1 MPHDENRTAP
11 AGLEVKVTR
20 RPWNPALHPRDSK
33 GRFVETGGIAR
44 LWGGGLARVLR
55 ALAGD
60 KVLVERLDSGER
72 EKLYANRLTM
82 VSRPDGSAPTASED
96 KVLAEDAKREVQAST
111 GGRGDGITKPDAG
124 DPRVQVKPHDKGDD
138 EQHIPDEKPT
148 VTSTVESWRRG
159 DVRPLAADAE
169 QPQDARVRA
178 EAARERAG
186 AISSA
191 QLTESG
197 RHMVGRED
205 GQWRVYEAATGRV
218 HERQHG
224 SKREA
229 LRAAE
234 DLESGPIH
242 KQEGWQSYTRE
253 ELERAA
259 EKAGPPKGPA
269 REQPG
274 HRRAA
279 AREIK
284 PGEFVVAGNPNADG
298 GWYTRRVLDV
308 KRDGDKT
315 TLTWEGHG
323 GRKETLAVVNGGA
336 ADGFELVGHPYSHER
351 WERDHGSK
359 VPSARIEAEAR
370 ARHRQ
375 AATPEAQGSGHDG
388 ADAQADIPERG
399 RRRDGHDDS
408 GDQEQDASE
417 QHGPRS
423 GGWLPAGQAAPRR
436 FRTVRDVRYHWDDGS
451 DPTSA
456 DSAQADK
463 DRQSAFK
470 VVQLTSNEQLS
481 TNGRFMVTRTPKG
494 KYVVHHSGTGILIQ
508 SRYGDGSGNK
518 RSLFS
523 TKREALLVANAA
535 EQVRNDRGE
544 LFDWDAPHLRDRLDG
559 TEFVDAFDR
568 AIKDARELEND
579 EGRGAAVR
587 NRGGDQSEPVRA
599 DREGVLADVPAG
611 GDGGDGAGRDGVL
624 RADRRGG
631 GDADRGDLGG
641 HLRRSGADRRDGGSD
656 RAGEH
661 GEDAGSGGG
670 AARAD
675 LQRAEGGRDGG
686 SGHAEGVAAADRGRV
701 VLGSPEEEENAPT
714 WRPPADGRSLVPS
727 TVPARVKANIE
738 AVRVLRRLE
747 AEQRPG
753 TPQEQAVLARWSGWG
768 ATPQVFVDSPSGEFA
783 PLARELRSL
792 LSDEDWER
800 AADSTMNAHYTDP
813 QIVQSVWGA
822 LRDLGFDGGE
832 VLEPGAGS
840 GNFIGN
846 APEGAHVT
854 GVEVDPITAG
864 IAKALYPHAEIR
876 AEGFEKTHL
885 PDGTFDATVG
895 NVPFGAY
902 EVVDLRH
909 NKGNHRI
916 HNAFILKSL
925 DLTRPGGIVAVVTS
939 RYTMDGSSV
948 RAEDA
953 RMEMA
958 RKADLLGAIRLP
970 SGTHRRT
977 AGTDVVTDLLIFRR
991 RDGEK
996 EFTTGRDR
1004 KRAIKPLE
1012 ERGPSDPPMWV
1023 HSAPAEGL
1031 PGQDP
1036 EEPVTSKDRV
1046 FLNPYF
1052 ADNPDRVLGQM
1063 AIGHGLNRANDLRVD
1078 GDGHLAPALERAL
1091 KDVVDQAKADGLAYR
1106 KDSAER
1112 RKPRLLEPG
1121 SNRVDGHVQVEED
1134 GTLTQV
1140 RDGQVHPFDVPK
1152 SQAEEAKALLGLRDA
1167 LKALVAAENAPE
1179 NDEPLIERLRT
1190 GLKARYDAYHQQHG
1204 AINRFEWKVRKATD
1218 PETGEQIDKAVRH
1231 RPPRGGL
1238 FTKDPTMSIV
1248 KALDSFDAEN
1258 GTSSPASIFT
1268 RRAGRHRTLPETA
1281 DSPQDAAVL
1290 VHERIGHLDL
1300 DELAKVMRTTPD
1312 EARARL
1318 LAARS
1323 VDPVTGEEMPLVF
1336 ELPGDGDLEMAADY
1350 LSGNVRAKLNEAN
1363 DRAGTDPRFRVNVEH
1378 LEQVLPPDI
1387 PAGEIDAPLGASWLG
1402 AKPVQA
1408 FLNELMPEPVKVEY
1422 QGGSLWKVEA
1432 NNRVKGSTAARTT
1445 WGTEDY
1451 PATTLVE
1458 AILTNRK
1465 IQVRRRNEDGSSY
1478 VDTDATD
1485 LAQAKAEELAER
1497 FQDWL
1502 WEDPKRAAE
1511 IKKVYN
1517 DTHNNLALRS
1527 YDGQRRTMPGL
1538 AENFKPHDHQHAA
1551 VARMVNEPAVLL
1563 AHEVGAGKTAEMAMG
1578 VMELRRLG
1586 LASKPVIVVPGHM
1599 LQQFHDEF
1607 LELYPDAKLLAAGS
1621 DDLTGRKRREFI
1633 ARVATTDADAVILT
1647 QRAFESIDMRP
1658 EAQLAYIER
1667 EKASLKRALARAKG
1681 ERNVS
1686 EADRPAGGRETRMVK
1701 EIRKRLKNLEA
1712 KIEKKTSAMKDKAG
1726 LSFED
1731 TGIDYVVV
1739 DEAHHYKNLATNSS
1753 IPGAAIEGSN
1763 RASDLDMKLDYLRGK
1778 TKSGRVVTFATATPI
1793 SNSVTEAHT
1802 MLRYL
1807 RPDLLERAR
1816 IRDFDEFASTYG
1828 KIVNGV
1834 ELAADGSGF
1843 REVSRFSAFRNMPE
1857 LLRIWKTVA
1866 DVKTAED
1873 LDLDVP
1879 ELSTGRAITVK
1890 VEPTEAMLAYQE
1902 SLARRAAAVKS
1913 GLVEPTEDNMLK
1925 ISSDGRKVSLDPRM
1939 VGLDEAGNKLR
1950 TAADNIHRIYEST
1963 KDTEYPTSKDDPT
1976 PHPTKGGLQIVFLD
1990 MGTPQDPNKKK
2001 RKGKKGAPADL
2012 EELDESPFP
2021 AYAELKALIAE
2032 RGIPEGKIRF
2042 IHEAKNDAEKARLF
2056 ADARNGKI
2064 AVLIGSTTKMGVG
2077 TNVQLRATALH
2088 HLDCP
2093 WRPADLEQRNGR
2105 IIRQG
2110 NVNPEVSIFQYV
2122 TEQSFDGF
2130 SWQTVARKAK
2140 FIRQLMKGNLT
2151 DRTVEDIPDGIFNA
2165 EQVTAMATGNPYL
2178 LEQANVRAS
2187 LGLLTRQHKAYL
2199 RAIDGARATIHQT
2212 DDLRD
2217 RTAGLVAKLQA
2228 VSGRKRVTRGDAF
2241 NATLGGKKLTSRK
2254 EASAELARLAGE
2266 VIAEGRQSPWKQH
2279 AQVSLGEVGGVDVVA
2294 KFRVGYHAGARVYV
2308 ADISMPDVPGSR
2320 RSYTQDMLDAQ
2331 SLTPITRLE
2340 DSLAGTEA
2348 NIEAAES
2355 YLRQEERNA
2364 AVATERLKKPFE
2376 KADELET
2383 AQQRSRLVNAI
2394 ISAQSKPLS
2403 SDANE
2408 RAAQRRR
2415 IDALEQQLRD
2425 ARIRAGERPEEAD
2438 DPAAVQDV
2446 DVMPRTPAPPVVS
2459 TDVNGRTT
2467 VSWPDREATKA
2478 RRELAKRERA
2488 QQAAEKRAAGR
2499 PGEDAPEE
2507 LTPQSVQADLASIA
2521 PDSPLPR
2528 DGEQRGARPDAAHA
2542 QAAPGPERPAG
2553 EREAGARVPEGA
2565 ERAPES
2571 SAAPAGRDERA
2582 HPSTLTDEQIADEM
2596 ASLEPD
2602 LLGDGEVGSEDVA
2615 RHSVLSTEQA
2625 RRRERA
2631 KADAPAGPGGSWQE
2645 MQAEQAGGEDAGL
2658 FGAADVRAAQPTQQ
2672 VADEFGTPDMF
2683 ADAEGATDRLRAS
2696 RLRRGDRYVAD
2707 DGTVAEIADEPEQLG
2722 KNGTGGVRVRTTD
2735 GRTLMHRPEHT
2746 FRRADGATPSGQRP
2760 AGVAE
2765 RSNGG
2770 KTPEPQATAQAAPDA
2785 NVPSVPENGDVND
2798 APKTGGPDAQPEPA
2812 AAEDGQVRRY
2822 EIGDE
2827 IVTPDGPGSYISPTE
2842 DGQHFV
2848 NVQGRYAIH
2857 PDHDVHRPGE
2867 QPPAQAASLA
2877 AATEAAA
2884 EERRAKLDQASTPEG
2899 LAVNYG
2905 GRLHSLDQ
2913 EAGHGWIAD
2922 EDGNTIGWVRSRPDE
2937 KGRTA
2942 WWGQDA
2948 RGGAPEDMTWH
2959 DEMPAKAGI
2968 PPIRM
2973 ATHVAQGISL
2983 DHRGRPA
2990 GQGAAWATGN
3000 VWKEVTLTEAQVR
3013 ELAQLAQPDPEEPIG
3028 WKPGVWR
3035 RYQMRSDQMRTLRD
3049 AARAAAEQADAT
3061 TAAGRRQQ
3069 KVLRNAADKLDREA
3083 YETDRTQAT
3092 LPRPGEPDPFAQPY
3106 SPPVRDADPVT
3117 TDATVPNAE
3126 SAVSSGTE
3134 QRVPLDPE
3142 QVQADLAS
3150 LRPGEPHAPAA
3161 GSSGEG
3167 HSGAPSSQHGEGRP
3181 MVGDRPVTGM
3191 NQQELDDELSDLDAA
3206 VQAAENSTDPLAL
3219 AWRRR
3224 AELRR
3229 WEVQRELNRKTVVE
3243 KPADR
3248 GEEIES
3254 RLAGQ
3259 GLRADE
3265 GEGRNVE
3272 RIEDMPA
3279 AKPGSPSDADWE
3291 QIDAAAAEQEEY
3303 PPTPEQTLIHEA
3315 VARRGLNTA
3324 VMALAGTGKSSTL
3337 KQLSRRM
3344 PGKRIAYLA
3353 FNRSVAE
3360 EAKQAKA
3367 KGEYADNVTPQTA
3380 NGMAFQ
3386 AVNKRYQDAGR
3397 DLGKRLPQD
3406 GDGGAKRQT
3415 AQTVADLMRVY
3426 DWVEYAPGKSLKPSS
3441 AAYQARDLVS
3451 RWCQSSDEEMGPQH
3465 LSLPPW
3471 IEEEHREALFEALK
3485 PIAERM
3491 WEDILDPHGKLTY
3504 DQDYI
3509 VKQWALSGFKVD
3521 TDVIFFD
3528 EAQDV
3533 NPVLDGVVR
3542 AAMKQGVQVVAVG
3555 DSNQSI
3561 YGFRGA
3567 TDALARFPVDARL
3580 TLTQSFRFGPQIAE
3594 AGNRFLRLSGTEMR
3608 LKGLPGKESRI
3619 TELGPDDVDAVLCRT
3634 NATAVIE
3641 AIDALD
3647 RGKRVAV
3654 AGGLDEIR
3662 KFVEA
3667 ARQLQAGE
3675 KTNHKDLADFA
3686 AWDDVVEYVEQESEA
3701 AGSMRTLVQL
3711 IENDTDGK
3719 LDRLL
3724 ESGGLAS
3731 DIRVSDDGERLWIS
3745 GTRFGDPDHEA
3756 FTRWLKDPKAN
3767 GFGKL
3772 AWDDQSKRWYYQ
3784 PGTHTVTNRKSGRSW
3799 TVKNPAGNRDTA
3811 LAAVKAYIEQHSH
3824 APEDGEGGIVGE
3836 HQNPDVVIST
3846 AHKSKGLE
3854 WRRVRIAGD
3863 FRGPEMDES
3872 GKYDL
3877 TTMPSDEDLRLSYVA
3892 VTRATEAL
3900 DAGGLGWVWEVTRS
3914 EDPMEAPDTDYPR
3927 DWTRE
3932 DFTPGDTVLYVS
3944 DDGEQVLTGDV
3955 VKADTVLTVRDPQT
3969 GRTSTI
3975 SMQQVRR
3982 RNGDPQP
3989 RADVASDDELQA
4001 AIDSGRY
4008 TPPGSGPA
4016 VVEQHDPGSGSAAE
4030 DRSTPVPPAGDGVD
4044 ARSTGSDA
4052 TDAAATERSADVDWA
4067 DAQRSWEEEWSK
4079 KPEPNADWVRSA
4091 KRSLATSAPDSTDPA
4106 FALRQSK
4113 NPTMKFSPMG
4123 HFWVW
4128 TEDGGKTW
4136 SITTRALG
4144 EYVGDP
4150 EVSKVAGTEE
4160 DAHRLALAFES
4171 IKDGKGTTLGLSWDI
4186 SRRADEVRD
4195 INGVSYEQRMRQA
4208 RTRFDA
4214 DRGTPSEAA
4223 AGEAPQQLGEHVK
4236 LSPEQVDADLRSLT
4250 AEGEPAA
4257 GSQPVPPAPERLHEP
4272 VDTAAGTLPG
4282 PGDTA
4287 SYPTQH
4293 EGVTLNRFQPDG
4305 DFYDLWRDGRL
4316 ISRLSSHEGRYY
4328 PYHPYGITGRKKR
4341 RGYKGPFTFDTLQG
4355 AIDLAVENDRL
4366 DGPVPTD
4373 APEWHL
4379 QGLAK
4384 YQARTFPPLGRL
4396 EGNEEARRL
4405 HAAAVRAL
4413 TALAEGRS
4421 DSGSV
4426 PEDLRTI
4433 RDADRELARLHGGP
4447 DNPFGQSQF
4456 ASVFAAMRPEDRY
4469 HRASGEPS
4477 PQDIEREQREFAQF
4491 VAEEQAHVR
4500 GADAPEQSSP
4510 STEHQDDARGGLSG
4524 VPESV
4529 AASQQE
4535 GPEDLKQSGPGD
4547 RPPIPYYD
4555 YNYGRLDTGKLQRV
4569 ARAMRDWLREHGSE
4583 RPDDAE
4589 SNETRWNL
4597 GKVEEFLS
4605 RRRDGNVPEDE
4616 SWVVPLMPA
4625 DVPPAPE
4632 WRWDR
4637 SYTDEELRQ
4646 LSLEARQWLREHGH
4660 KVPVESRRYSDAQE
4674 ARRMA
4679 PFEGPRTGEAPA
4691 PLVVPGPKDASPHP
4705 TGYVGVTI
4713 NRTSAKTDRFELW
4726 SEGRRIG
4733 KVSRRGKGETWIA
4746 EYPFGVRGGMKQDS
4760 HHGKPSLYPTI
4771 ADAIARVMTERY
4783 GTAPDSQSQ
4792 YLAGLAEQLYLE
4804 LYNHGQTSLTRQ
4816 DRETGKLYSDLQ
4828 MVLSSLRN
4836 GQGGSNPARIR
4847 KARDLYR
4854 ELARR
4859 HEGRPEHAM
4868 FMRGDKLGDALDAF
4882 FPDERA
4888 YRRSGTRPEEA
4899 EREKRETEWRRAR
4912 IVAEVEGGPK
4922 PPRYGPEQEDS
4933 EHTAA
4938 DAEQPVPRRA
4948 AGHDAR
4954 SGRREDQDA
4963 ARHGAGSERDRNAGE
4978 QLGGENEGNAEEA
4991 DRRRQEDQ
4999 EDGRDRASA
5008 DRENHQGQ
5016 GVDAERPQPREHRD
5030 READHRALDDR
5041 TAAEQ
5046 RDGEHDSE
5054 HGSGEDDESDGRE
5067 RSRRRRRDRRG
5078 RPDGTNGGGPDLDG
5092 LGAPDVPLI
5101 GLPLPK
5107 GSSVPGGHEAEGEGV
5122 LAGRGNRPSR
5132 SRRSAGGS
5140 VRRAGKV
5147 QPPTGVVASHWNP
5160 EEGGQVPNVVGRLAA
5175 AAGGHPDDAKEW
5187 NALLGE
5193 ASAAAPLAQFDANV
5207 EHFLAEHDGPMREF
5221 LAERARLLRAE
5232 AEAARQRATADYLE
5246 RLRAADNPAA
5256 GEAVYFGSYRGDG
5269 RRGSPGI
5276 IGEGRYYEE
5285 LREAFARQRAQA
5297 RAEAEQRGLDADA
5310 VERFL
5315 LHADG
5320 ADPDQP
5326 AAISAHSVE
5335 EPLNVA
5341 RHDAFY
5347 AMVANLPETVRR
5359 DRFPGTLEEHE
5370 RRSALIEAALQGPD
5384 SSGRQDRAGELPV
5397 EPASGATAAEG
5408 VGAAEE
5414 RLARV
5419 RERFTGG
5426 EGIPGSSKNRAYV
5439 ARLGSNPTL
5448 GVSPGGGVAY
5458 WSKDGGRTWEFG
5470 HARTGATIGSRD
5482 GSSVEGSREDAA
5494 AMAARY
5500 EGLVDAEGR
5509 PFPWDVPD
5517 ARAAGRGWRDAEGR
5531 RIGEAMR
5538 AVRDEHAAPQ
5548 ERDEVPSVAA
5558 DLADLPGAELPTM
5571 DGGGQ
5576 KLPDDLAG
5584 VDEGVLEAHLAVLS
5598 DQVAAAGDWGN
5609 PDLHRIAD
5617 ELDRRAAERG
5627 DYWRALASLAAQ
5639 ASDAPP
5645 ADDVSRAAEEEL
5657 MDQLAG
5663 LYPTKETRREYLERV
5678 EAERQRLRHQYDN
5691 EYRPTIRSAVEDYT
5705 KGYLVRR
5712 ESAQKARAARV
5723 KQEAEDA
5730 RAAAEG
5736 RPSRRVAN
5744 GLRIDDPDYM
5754 LFEAPQSVFDKHAS
5768 DELREWIEYHNGG
5781 ERPVS
5786 FSRYYQQHLAGE
5798 RQARAQWEDEQD
5810 AARAAAGSDESAE
5823 LPVVNVPGDGLE
5835 QRPPG
5840 ADELA
5845 AARATTVEAEPEQ
5858 RPSAAV
5864 PAAGQRPEAEQ
5875 QDGVDR
5881 QKRVKDQGAPNP
5893 IGGRPAQWVAVE
5905 QLRTG
5910 DVARVEGSDENGN
5923 PIGRSGWVLGRREA
5937 VITRGGRTIRGHE
5950 VTVGDDAEGTSGRR
5964 GVVFVAAGEQAARA
5978 DALTEQG
5985 SMLTGAQ
5992 LEAMTGRLD
6001 GDHPTDRN
6009 GVGLFPGSLVRG
6021 PGDREGMVTGVTAS
6035 AVSVRYDGRR
6045 HDQDAAPGDLE
6056 VVDGGAARPAGWTPD
6071 GQHIK
6076 PGQVAVD
6083 PDTRQPVGV
6092 VQTVDGDAVE
6102 VATPQGVELADGGS
6116 LTVARGAQ
6124 PDEAGPAIVALRPVP
6139 AGELAQGD
6147 VVLVDDAGR
6156 KTPVK
6161 VVGQPVRDGEHVVV
6175 DYEEVGTGTRGQ
6187 LRADRALLLPRA
6199 TGASGQ
6205 PADLSPQE
6213 AVTGIDDTR
6222 RVTPAGAAPQADAG
6236 IVPEL
6241 TPAERAR
6248 IHALG
6253 LGEADEPEA
6262 VEAAERIEAGQP
6274 VTVEQ
6279 ARALEEALRQHA
6291 DPRTGEGRTAGRAAD
6306 RLARAAGARPQE
6318 RDRAPVR
6325 GTAGDLVPGD
6335 VVAVPQGDGTSTP
6348 VVVTDSRPGPGGTQ
6362 SVTVEDAYGLAEEE
6376 VLPVSAPVHHLP
6388 APQAAAPGAGAKPA
6402 EAAPSAPSG
6411 APAARP
6417 RTSDVVASRAR
6428 DAVDAV
6434 VEAAVEG
6441 VVPGTIHALR
6451 QSVAERLAPGARR
6464 GERHGAAD
6472 AAEALRRLGLDEA
6485 AHAHAEQA
6493 VRHAAQKAR
6502 EAAVKAVLRTLN
6514 DLEPLDGESEEETAQ
6529 RAVRLLRR
6537 IPEGIDPTTFALVAM
6552 ARSYR
6557 ATARHAGSAPGAPPS
6572 GRGEAA
6578 AAAGQRAGATTASFA
6593 GRAVGSALAV
6603 AASMLRRRRL
6613 DQQQVEQI
6621 VQRTVRAMAEGQEQA
6636 AREIV
6641 DGVPSEA
6648 RPGLFSRVMAALVRL
6663 ARRVAVWLR
6672 ELLRKVATVW
6682 RGEDGERLQRVR
6694 ERLARR
6700 LRWWPETRE
6709 IEADVAAAAGETGGS
6724 AEAGVDLTPWLAMLP
6739 AGRFGQVERTVSHWG
6754 AASTADLEA
6763 GRLPEAVEERR
6774 WTADRAVDGG
6784 PGPEALR
6791 HLAAVLGAG
6800 EALDAMVTDQMRQ
6813 VAPELGSDPHGRL
6826 RSVHQYAQTATQ
6838 RADRIAAEAAAGSR
6852 DAELE
6857 LDSARAEA
6865 RQAVADERRAQ
6876 AAYAAALR
6884 GTAQQAL
6891 GRVRQLGDGGGLRAS
6906 GEGAERLRGLE
6917 AFLPADWLAA
6927 AGPLTV
6933 SAGARRGSYHPQ
6945 SRHLTVGESDATAL
6959 HALAHHLQ
6967 HSIPELAAAEEAYHW
6982 VRTSRGE
6989 VGARERAPQIRL
7001 AQWFPGRGH
7010 HPRATARQ
7018 GGWADMFT
7026 GSEPADGRSWEVLP
7040 TALEAMFSGSTWY
7053 LDDDLRQWLLGV
7065 MSTLGRRA

>member
-96 KVLAEDAKREVQAST
+96 KVLAEDAKREVQTST

-138 EQHIPDEKPT
+138 EQHISDEKPT
-148 VTSTVESWRRG
+148 VTSTVESWLRG

-186 AISSA
+186 TISSA

-197 RHMVGRED
+197 RHMVGQENGR
-205 GQWRVYEAATGRV
+205 WRVYEAATGRV

-242 KQEGWQSYTRE
+242 RQEGWQSYTRE

-284 PGEFVVAGNPNADG
+284 PGEFVVAGNPNADS

-336 ADGFELVGHPYSHER
+336 ADGFELVGHPYSHEQ

-388 ADAQADIPERG
+388 ADARADMLESG

-408 GDQEQDASE
+408 GDQEQDAPE
-417 QHGPRS
+417 QHGARS

-494 KYVVHHSGTGILIQ
+494 KYVVHHSGTGILVQ

-535 EQVRNDRGE
+535 EQVHNDRGE
-544 LFDWDAPHLRDRLDG
+544 LFDWDAPHLRDRLDDQ
-559 TEFVDAFDR
+559 EFVDAFDR

-587 NRGGDQSEPVRA
+587 NRGGDQGEPVRA
-599 DREGVLADVPAG
+599 DREGVLGDVPAG

-631 GDADRGDLGG
+631 GDADRGELGG
-641 HLRRSGADRRDGGSD
+641 HLRRSGVDRRDGGSD

-727 TVPARVKANIE
+727 AVPARVKANIE

-747 AEQRPG
+747 AEQRPA

-822 LRDLGFDGGE
+822 LRGLGFDGGE

-846 APEGAHVT
+846 APESAHVT

-939 RYTMDGSSV
+939 RFTMDGSSV

-1012 ERGPSDPPMWV
+1012 ERGPVDPPMWV

-1036 EEPVTSKDRV
+1036 EEPVASKDRV

-1091 KDVVDQAKADGLAYR
+1091 KDVVDRAKADGLAYR

-1179 NDEPLIERLRT
+1179 NDEPLIERLRAD
-1190 GLKARYDAYHQQHG
+1190 LKARYDAYHQQHG

-1485 LAQAKAEELAER
+1485 LAQAKAEEIAER

-1658 EAQLAYIER
+1658 EPQLAYIER

-1712 KIEKKTSAMKDKAG
+1712 KIEKKTSAMKDRAG

-1807 RPDLLERAR
+1807 RPDLLEKAR

-1866 DVKTAED
+1866 DVKTADD

-1879 ELSTGRAITVK
+1879 KLSTGRAITVK

-1913 GLVEPTEDNMLK
+1913 GMVEPTEDNMLK

-2032 RGIPEGKIRF
+2032 RGIPEEKIRF

-2110 NVNPEVSIFQYV
+2110 NVNPEISIFQYV

-2151 DRTVEDIPDGIFNA
+2151 DRTVEDIPDGVFNA

-2212 DDLRD
+2212 DDLRE
-2217 RTAGLVAKLQA
+2217 RTAGLVTKLQA

-2254 EASAELARLAGE
+2254 EASAALARLAGE
-2266 VIAEGRQSPWKQH
+2266 VIAEGRQSPWEQH

-2355 YLRQEERNA
+2355 FLRQEERNA

-2446 DVMPRTPAPPVVS
+2446 DVMPRTPAPPVVT

-2478 RRELAKRERA
+2478 RRDQAKRERA
-2488 QQAAEKRAAGR
+2488 QQATEKRAAGR
-2499 PGEDAPEE
+2499 PGDDAPEE

-2521 PDSPLPR
+2521 PDPPLPR
-2528 DGEQRGARPDAAHA
+2528 DGEQRAVRPDAARPHA
-2542 QAAPGPERPAG
+2542 AAGPARPAG
-2553 EREAGARVPEGA
+2553 ESEGGAPTPEGT
-2565 ERAPES
+2565 ERDPKS
-2571 SAAPAGRDERA
+2571 SAAPAARDGRA
-2582 HPSTLTDEQIADEM
+2582 HPSTLTDEQIADEV

-2615 RHSVLSTEQA
+2615 RHSLLSTEQA
-2625 RRRERA
+2625 RRRKKA
-2631 KADAPAGPGGSWQE
+2631 KTDAPAGPGGSWQE
-2645 MQAEQAGGEDAGL
+2645 MQAEQASGEDAGL

-2707 DGTVAEIADEPEQLG
+2707 DGTVAEVADEPEQLG
-2722 KNGTGGVRVRTTD
+2722 KNGNGGVQVRTTD

-2760 AGVAE
+2760 AGAAE

-2770 KTPEPQATAQAAPDA
+2770 KAPEPQAATQSAPETNAASTPENSDANDAPTSGAPDA
-2785 NVPSVPENGDVND
+2785 PP
-2798 APKTGGPDAQPEPA
+2798 APA
-2812 AAEDGQVRRY
+2812 AGEDGQVRRY
-2822 EIGDE
+2822 ETGEE
-2827 IVTPDGPGSYISPTE
+2827 IVTPDGSGWYVSPTE

-2848 NVQGRYAIH
+2848 SVQGRYAIH

-2884 EERRAKLDQASTPEG
+2884 EERQAKLDQASTPEG

-2937 KGRTA
+2937 EGRTA

-2948 RGGAPEDMTWH
+2948 RGGAPESMTWH
-2959 DEMPAKAGI
+2959 DKMPAKAGI
-2968 PPIRM
+2968 PPIRV
-2973 ATHVAQGISL
+2973 ATHVAQGIDL
-2983 DHRGRPA
+2983 NRGDRRA
-2990 GQGAAWATGN
+2990 GHSSPLATGS

-3028 WKPGVWR
+3028 WKPGVFR

-3049 AARAAAEQADAT
+3049 AARAAADQADTT
-3061 TAAGRRQQ
+3061 TAAGRRRQ
-3069 KVLRNAADKLDREA
+3069 KVLHNAADKLDSEA

-3117 TDATVPNAE
+3117 TDATVPKAE

-3167 HSGAPSSQHGEGRP
+3167 HSGAPSSQHGAGRP

-3206 VQAAENSTDPLAL
+3206 VQATENSTDPLAL

-3248 GEEIES
+3248 GEEIEN

-3485 PIAERM
+3485 PIAERT

-3533 NPVLDGVVR
+3533 SPVLDGVVR

-3675 KTNHKDLADFA
+3675 KTNHKDLANFA

-3799 TVKNPAGNRDTA
+3799 TVKNPAGNRDA
-3811 LAAVKAYIEQHSH
+3811 AIAAVKAYIEQHSR

-3836 HQNPDVVIST
+3836 HQDPDVVIST

-3863 FRGPEMDES
+3863 FRGPEMDDS

-3944 DDGEQVLTGDV
+3944 EDGERVLTGDV
-3955 VKADTVLTVRDPQT
+3955 VKADNVLTVRDPQT
-3969 GRTSTI
+3969 GHTSTI

-3982 RNGDPQP
+3982 RNGEPQP
-3989 RADVASDDELQA
+3989 RADVASDDDLQA

-4008 TPPGSGPA
+4008 TPPGSSPA
-4016 VVEQHDPGSGSAAE
+4016 VVEQHGLGAGGALG
-4030 DRSTPVPPAGDGVD
+4030 DRSGLAAPAGDDVD
-4044 ARSTGSDA
+4044 ARSAGSAGVGAGAAEQLAD
-4052 TDAAATERSADVDWA
+4052 TDWT
-4067 DAQRSWEEEWSK
+4067 DAQRSWNENWSK
-4079 KPEPNADWVRSA
+4079 KPEPNPDWVRYA

-4106 FALRQSK
+4106 FVRRQSK

-4123 HFWVW
+4123 RFWVW
-4128 TEDGGKTW
+4128 TEDDGKTW
-4136 SITTRALG
+4136 SITTRDLG

-4160 DAHRLALAFES
+4160 DAHQLALAFES

-4186 SRRADEVRD
+4186 SRHADEVRD
-4195 INGVSYEQRMRQA
+4195 INGVSYAQRMRQA
-4208 RTRFDA
+4208 RARFDA

-4250 AEGEPAA
+4250 PEGAPADSPAA
-4257 GSQPVPPAPERLHEP
+4257 GDQPVLAAPERLHGP
-4272 VDTAAGTLPG
+4272 VDAAAGTLPG

-4287 SYPTQH
+4287 SYPTHH
-4293 EGVTLNRFQPDG
+4293 EGVTLNRFRPDG
-4305 DFYDLWRDGRL
+4305 DFYDLWQDGRL

-4341 RGYKGPFTFDTLQG
+4341 RGYKGPFTFDTLQE

-4384 YQARTFPPLGRL
+4384 YHVRTFPPLGRL

-4413 TALAEGRS
+4413 TSLAEGHS

-4433 RDADRELARLHGGP
+4433 RDADRELSRLHGGP
-4447 DNPFGQSQF
+4447 DNPFGQNQF
-4456 ASVFAAMRPEDRY
+4456 ATVFAAMRPEDRY

-4477 PQDIEREQREFAQF
+4477 PQDIERAQQEFAKF

-4500 GADAPEQSSP
+4500 GTDAPEMSSP
-4510 STEHQDDARGGLSG
+4510 STEHQHDPRGGVSG
-4524 VPESV
+4524 AHEG
-4529 AASQQE
+4529 AATTQREGQE
-4535 GPEDLKQSGPGD
+4535 GSKQ
-4547 RPPIPYYD
+4547 
-4555 YNYGRLDTGKLQRV
+4555 
-4569 ARAMRDWLREHGSE
+4569 
-4583 RPDDAE
+4583 
-4589 SNETRWNL
+4589 
-4597 GKVEEFLS
+4597 
-4605 RRRDGNVPEDE
+4605 
-4616 SWVVPLMPA
+4616 
-4625 DVPPAPE
+4625 
-4632 WRWDR
+4632 
-4637 SYTDEELRQ
+4637 
-4646 LSLEARQWLREHGH
+4646 
-4660 KVPVESRRYSDAQE
+4660 
-4674 ARRMA
+4674 
-4679 PFEGPRTGEAPA
+4679 
-4691 PLVVPGPKDASPHP
+4691 
-4705 TGYVGVTI
+4705 
-4713 NRTSAKTDRFELW
+4713 
-4726 SEGRRIG
+4726 
-4733 KVSRRGKGETWIA
+4733 
-4746 EYPFGVRGGMKQDS
+4746 
-4760 HHGKPSLYPTI
+4760 
-4771 ADAIARVMTERY
+4771 
-4783 GTAPDSQSQ
+4783 
-4792 YLAGLAEQLYLE
+4792 
-4804 LYNHGQTSLTRQ
+4804 
-4816 DRETGKLYSDLQ
+4816 
-4828 MVLSSLRN
+4828 
-4836 GQGGSNPARIR
+4836 
-4847 KARDLYR
+4847 
-4854 ELARR
+4854 
-4859 HEGRPEHAM
+4859 
-4868 FMRGDKLGDALDAF
+4868 
-4882 FPDERA
+4882 
-4888 YRRSGTRPEEA
+4888 
-4899 EREKRETEWRRAR
+4899 
-4912 IVAEVEGGPK
+4912 
-4922 PPRYGPEQEDS
+4922 
-4933 EHTAA
+4933 
-4938 DAEQPVPRRA
+4938 
-4948 AGHDAR
+4948 
-4954 SGRREDQDA
+4954 
-4963 ARHGAGSERDRNAGE
+4963 
-4978 QLGGENEGNAEEA
+4978 
-4991 DRRRQEDQ
+4991 DRRRREDQ
-4999 EDGRDRASA
+4999 EDGRSGASA
-5008 DRENHQGQ
+5008 DRENHQER
-5016 GVDAERPQPREHRD
+5016 GVDAGRAPQREHRD
-5030 READHRALDDR
+5030 REANRRTLDDG

-5046 RDGEHDSE
+5046 RDRERDAEHDT
-5054 HGSGEDDESDGRE
+5054 GEEDGGNDRE
-5067 RSRRRRRDRRG
+5067 RSRRRRRGRRG
-5078 RPDGTNGGGPDLDG
+5078 RPDGTNVGGPDLDG

-5101 GLPLPK
+5101 GAPLPK
-5107 GSSVPGGHEAEGEGV
+5107 GSPASGGHETAGEGV
-5122 LAGRGNRPSR
+5122 RAGRGGHPGG
-5132 SRRSAGGS
+5132 SRRSAGRS

-5147 QPPTGVVASHWNP
+5147 QPPAGVVASRWNP
-5160 EEGGQVPNVVGRLAA
+5160 EEGGQVPDVVGRLAA

-5232 AEAARQRATADYLE
+5232 AEAAGQRATADYLE
-5246 RLRAADNPAA
+5246 RLRAADSPAA

-5269 RRGSPGI
+5269 RRGGPGI

-5285 LREAFARQRAQA
+5285 LREAFTRQRAQA
-5297 RAEAEQRGLDADA
+5297 REEAERRDLDADA

-5347 AMVANLPETVRR
+5347 AMVANLPEAVRR
-5359 DRFPGTLEEHE
+5359 ERFPGTLEEHE
-5370 RRSALIEAALQGPD
+5370 RRSALVEAALQEPD
-5384 SSGRQDRAGELPV
+5384 SAERPDGAGTH
-5397 EPASGATAAEG
+5397 TAAPADG
-5408 VGAAEE
+5408 PAAAEDAGAVE
-5414 RLARV
+5414 EGLARV

-5426 EGIPGSSKNRAYV
+5426 EGIPGSAKNRAYV
-5439 ARLGSNPTL
+5439 ARLGANPTL

-5482 GSSVEGSREDAA
+5482 GNSVEGSREDAA

-5500 EGLVDAEGR
+5500 EGLVDAEGQ
-5509 PFPWDVPD
+5509 PFPWDAPD
-5517 ARAAGRGWRDAEGR
+5517 AQAAGRGWRDAEGR

-5538 AVRDEHAAPQ
+5538 AARDEHTAPQ
-5548 ERDEVPSVAA
+5548 DREEVRDSAQE
-5558 DLADLPGAELPTM
+5558 LAEQPDPDLPTM
-5571 DGGGQ
+5571 DGSGQ
-5576 KLPDDLAG
+5576 KLPDDLTG

-5609 PDLHRIAD
+5609 PELHRVAD

-5627 DYWRALASLAAQ
+5627 DYWRALAPLAAQ

-5645 ADDVSRAAEEEL
+5645 ADDAARAAEEQL

-5691 EYRPTIRSAVEDYT
+5691 EYQPTIRSAVEDYT

-5768 DELREWIEYHNGG
+5768 DELREWIEYHNSGD
-5781 ERPVS
+5781 RPMS

-5798 RQARAQWEDEQD
+5798 RRARAQWQEEQE
-5810 AARAAAGSDESAE
+5810 AARAAGPDEPASPPVAGA
-5823 LPVVNVPGDGLE
+5823 LDGGAS
-5835 QRPPG
+5835 QRPRG
-5840 ADELA
+5840 ADAPA
-5845 AARATTVEAEPEQ
+5845 AAGAATVLPEPEQ
-5858 RPSAAV
+5858 RPSADV
-5864 PAAGQRPEAEQ
+5864 PAAGQRPGAEQ

-5881 QKRVKDQGAPNP
+5881 SKRVKDQGAPDP

-5905 QLRTG
+5905 QLRAG
-5910 DVARVEGSDENGN
+5910 DVARVEGSDENGS
-5923 PIGRSGWVLGRREA
+5923 PVGRSGWVLGRREA

-5964 GVVFVAAGEQAARA
+5964 GVVFVSAGEQAARA

-5992 LEAMTGRLD
+5992 LEAMNGRLD

-6009 GVGLFPGSLVRG
+6009 GVGLFPGSLVRS

-6035 AVSVRYDGRR
+6035 AASVRYEGRR
-6045 HDQDAAPGDLE
+6045 HDQDAAPGELE

-6076 PGQVAVD
+6076 PGQIAVD

-6092 VQTVDGDAVE
+6092 VQAVDGDAVE

-6175 DYEEVGTGTRGQ
+6175 DYEEVETGTRGQ

-6199 TGASGQ
+6199 SGASGQ

-6236 IVPEL
+6236 IVPQL
-6241 TPAERAR
+6241 TPSERAR

-6253 LGEADEPEA
+6253 LGEADEPDA
-6262 VEAAERIEAGQP
+6262 REAAERIKAGQP
-6274 VTVEQ
+6274 VTAEQ

-6306 RLARAAGARPQE
+6306 RLAQAAGGRPQE
-6318 RDRAPVR
+6318 QGRVPVR

-6348 VVVTDSRPGPGGTQ
+6348 VVVTDSRPGPGGTRA
-6362 SVTVEDAYGLAEEE
+6362 VTVEDAYGLAEEE
-6376 VLPVSAPVHHLP
+6376 VLPASAPVHHLP
-6388 APQAAAPGAGAKPA
+6388 APQATAPAGGAKPT
-6402 EAAPSAPSG
+6402 EAAPAAPSG
-6411 APAARP
+6411 TPAARP
-6417 RTSDVVASRAR
+6417 RTGDVVAARAR

-6441 VVPGTIHALR
+6441 AVPGTIHALR
-6451 QSVAERLAPGARR
+6451 QSVAERLAPGAARS
-6464 GERHGAAD
+6464 GERRAAAD
-6472 AAEALRRLGLDEA
+6472 AAEALRQLGLDEA

-6537 IPEGIDPTTFALVAM
+6537 IPEAIDPTTFALVAM

-6557 ATARHAGSAPGAPPS
+6557 AAGGNSGSASGAAAA

-6578 AAAGQRAGATTASFA
+6578 ASAGQRAGQTASSFA
-6593 GRAVGSALAV
+6593 GRAVGSALG
-6603 AASMLRRRRL
+6603 AALSVLSRRHL

-6621 VQRTVRAMAEGQEQA
+6621 VQRTVQAMAAGQEQV

-6641 DGVPSEA
+6641 DGVPAEA

-6672 ELLRKVATVW
+6672 EVLRKVATMW

-6709 IEADVAAAAGETGGS
+6709 IEADIAAAAGETGGS
-6724 AEAGVDLTPWLAMLP
+6724 TEAGADLTPWLAMLP
-6739 AGRFGQVERTVSHWG
+6739 AGRFGQVERTVGRWET
-6754 AASTADLEA
+6754 ASTAGLEA

-6800 EALDAMVTDQMRQ
+6800 EALDAAVTDQMRQ
-6813 VAPELGSDPHGRL
+6813 VAPELGADPHGRL
-6826 RSVHQYAQTATQ
+6826 RSVHQYAQTATR
-6838 RADRIAAEAAAGSR
+6838 RAERIAAEAAAGSR

-6865 RQAVADERRAQ
+6865 QQAVVDEQRAQ

-6884 GTAQQAL
+6884 DAAQHTL
-6891 GRVRQLGDGGGLRAS
+6891 GRVRQLGTGGGLRAS
-6906 GEGAERLRGLE
+6906 GEGGERLRGLE

-6933 SAGARRGSYHPQ
+6933 STGARRGSYHPQ

-6989 VGARERAPQIRL
+6989 VGARERAPQVRL